1 MRSEQSVYVEH
12 MIELCRGTPLFEPD
26 PGFDCSGPQIGDVGY
41 IHEAGRFIRIFN
53 IFSSTTNTSGIT
65 IEPVPNSNNEIE
77 IDVVGVPAPAQLKLQ
92 ELLQVASLIEGEPY
106 KSKSVLGIGIQAG
119 IEG

>member
-1 MRSEQSVYVEH
+1 MRSEQSVYVEN

-26 PGFDCSGPQIGDVGY
+26 PGYGCSGPQIGDVGY

-53 IFSSTTNTSGIT
+53 IFSSMVNANGFT
-65 IEPVPNSNNEIE
+65 IESEPNSDGEIE
-77 IDVVGVPAPAQLKLQ
+77 VDLAGVPAPANLRLQ
-92 ELLQVASLIEGEPY
+92 ELLQVASLTEGEPY
-106 KSKSVLGIGIQAG
+106 KSKSVLGIGMQAE